1 MVTRDPRPPE
11 FRWAKT
17 GAAPALAMAHTKLAV
32 LIKSLP
38 NCRCLGVL
46 YKDTNPSDDEYI
58 NLDIRVMGQTVLL
71 GWIQLL

>member
-1 MVTRDPRPPE
+1 MSLEGEGIEGRE
-11 FRWAKT
+11 
-17 GAAPALAMAHTKLAV
+17 G
-32 LIKSLP
+32 IKCCIAYAEVS

-46 YKDTNPSDDEYI
+46 YKDTNSSDDEYI